1 MGTRNPI
8 IKEKTMMPRLR
19 KILAP
24 LLLSLLLLVASCGQQ
39 PASRFDQAQQ
49 ESSQQKSGQAVAKDA
64 TQGAN
69 FNKFFPA
76 GGNGYERVYT
86 QEKKGFAEAKLK
98 KAGKDVA
105 MLAISDIK
113 SNPSAA
119 AKYQES
125 TKKIGG
131 YPAATLGNT
140 QTSVLVNNRYQV
152 KVISRDPSF
161 TASDREA
168 WLQKFDLSGIAQLK

>member
-1 MGTRNPI
+1 MI
-8 IKEKTMMPRLR
+8 MSRLR

-24 LLLSLLLLVASCGQQ
+24 LLLSLLLLVASCAKQ
-39 PASRFDQAQQ
+39 PPSRFEQAQQ
-49 ESSQQKSGQAVAKDA
+49 ASSQQKSGQAVAKDA

-69 FNKFFPA
+69 FNKFFPK
-76 GGNGYERVYT
+76 GTDGYERVFT

-98 KAGKDVA
+98 KGGKDVA
-105 MLAISDIK
+105 MLSISDIK
-113 SNPSAA
+113 SNPTAA
-119 AKYQES
+119 TKYQQS
-125 TKKIGG
+125 TKSIGG

-152 KVISRDPSF
+152 KVLSRDPSF

-168 WLQKFDLSGIAQLK
+168 WLQKFDLDSLARLSK